1 MSFRANEVLPGVR
14 HIADPMGVCC
24 TLLTGER
31 AALLVDT
38 GYGMENLA
46 AFVRT
51 LTDKPLSVLLTHG
64 HHDHALGAMHF
75 DRVWLFPED
84 AGVYATYTNDH
95 WRRHVLAG
103 ARANGRAADE
113 AAFLSAPVPAWEAPP
128 ALVDLGGLSARI
140 LLCPG
145 HTPGSA
151 VVYVPERA
159 LLLTGDDWN
168 PVTWLFFPEALP
180 VRAWRTNAARLAELP
195 FAHVLCSHRENL
207 WPRAAFT
214 DFVAGMTDEALR
226 AAAPAGEGASMGI
239 NTHRAVLKDT
249 DQCLVFDRDKF
260 GEE

>member
-1 MSFRANEVLPGVR
+1 
-14 HIADPMGVCC
+14 MGVCM
-24 TLLTGER
+24 TLLCGEKR
-31 AALLVDT
+31 ALLVDT
-38 GYGMENLA
+38 GYGIEDLA
-46 AFVRT
+46 ACVRSV
-51 LTDKPLSVLLTHG
+51 TDKPLRVLLTHG
-64 HHDHALGAMHF
+64 HHDHALGARCF
-75 DRVWLFPED
+75 DRVWLLPEEEP
-84 AGVYATYTNDH
+84 VFATYTNAH
-95 WRRHVLAG
+95 WRAHVLAG
-103 ARANGRAADE
+103 ARQRGLTVDEDRFLAA
-113 AAFLSAPVPAWEAPP
+113 PMPPAEAPP
-128 ALVDLGGLSARI
+128 ASVDLGGITVRI
-140 LLCPG
+140 LPLPG

-151 VVYVPERA
+151 VVWVPERS

-180 VRAWRTNAARLAELP
+180 VRAWRANAARLAELP